1 MSLAA
6 LLLLVPSAM
15 AQGESDSGDSENSWV
30 VGGAQA
36 PQGKWP
42 DTAAIVFNGNQ
53 VGCTGTLIAPD
64 VVITAGH
71 CIGGIAGVLLD
82 TNDYTSGGEYIRVTK
97 EIEYPNSWGTV
108 DIGLLLLEKESTV
121 KPRIIAQECV
131 LEELYDGSNV
141 QIVGY
146 GALDIWGQQ
155 YGTRLMEA
163 TSTVADHDCT
173 DMWRGCNA
181 SVSPGGEMG
190 AGGNGVDACF
200 GDSGGPLYM
209 LTDKGDYLVGVTSRS
224 YANVWA
230 PCEEGGI
237 WGRPDSILGWIEA
250 NAGVTLEKPD
260 CGGDDDGG
268 GNNGGGNNGGG
279 NNGGGN
285 NGGEDGNGGGD
296 NVAPEPYARPI
307 LVVEGVEAVTKVHP
321 NDPDAGDA
329 HFFELA
335 HQPEFGEAWLSS
347 DGVLTYLGSGGGA
360 TTVGVRVTDDGAPQQ
375 SVVVEV
381 EVEVIAREQTGGCNT
396 AAGGGFLLGLLGL
409 LGLRRRP

>member
-1 MSLAA
+1 
-6 LLLLVPSAM
+6 
-15 AQGESDSGDSENSWV
+15 
-30 VGGAQA
+30 
-36 PQGKWP
+36 
-42 DTAAIVFNGNQ
+42 
-53 VGCTGTLIAPD
+53 
-64 VVITAGH
+64 
-71 CIGGIAGVLLD
+71 
-82 TNDYTSGGEYIRVTK
+82 
-97 EIEYPNSWGTV
+97 
-108 DIGLLLLEKESTV
+108 
-121 KPRIIAQECV
+121 
-131 LEELYDGSNV
+131 
-141 QIVGY
+141 
-146 GALDIWGQQ
+146 
-155 YGTRLMEA
+155 MEA

-260 CGGDDDGG
+260 CGGDDD
-268 GNNGGGNNGGG
+268 GGGNNGGG

>member
-15 AQGESDSGDSENSWV
+15 AEGTSDGGDSESSWV

-42 DTAAIVFNGNQ
+42 DTAAIVFGGNQ

-108 DIGLLLLEKESTV
+108 DIGLLLLEKESKV
-121 KPRIIAQECV
+121 KPRLIAQECV
-131 LEELYDGSNV
+131 LDELYDGSNV

-200 GDSGGPLYM
+200 GDSGGPLYL

-237 WGRPDSILGWIEA
+237 WGRPDSILGWIES
-250 NAGVTLEKPD
+250 NAGVTLET
-260 CGGDDDGG
+260 
-268 GNNGGGNNGGG
+268 
-279 NNGGGN
+279 
-285 NGGEDGNGGGD
+285 
-296 NVAPEPYARPI
+296 VSY
-307 LVVEGVEAVTKVHP
+307 TH
-321 NDPDAGDA
+321 
-329 HFFELA
+329 
-335 HQPEFGEAWLSS
+335 
-347 DGVLTYLGSGGGA
+347 LTLP
-360 TTVGVRVTDDGAPQQ
+360 TIC
-375 SVVVEV
+375 SV
-381 EVEVIAREQTGGCNT
+381 
-396 AAGGGFLLGLLGL
+396 
-409 LGLRRRP
+409 